1 VRANVLRARE
11 IGNSRSSKQFGSSN
25 GSEVILAEGTAHQF
39 ALDSRRTGCRRSRR
53 AHNRLTVGRHL
64 ISNIHD
70 GEIRARRS
78 WIQIDV
84 PRRCVHR
91 ADELG
96 TRRQRAIQETVVGLC
111 RMTLRAKAGRARTD
125 RCV

>member
-1 VRANVLRARE
+1 MLRARE

-84 PRRCVHR
+84 
-91 ADELG
+91 
-96 TRRQRAIQETVVGLC
+96 AIQTTVVGLC
-111 RMTLRAKAGRARTD
+111 RMTLLSGCAG
-125 RCV
+125 